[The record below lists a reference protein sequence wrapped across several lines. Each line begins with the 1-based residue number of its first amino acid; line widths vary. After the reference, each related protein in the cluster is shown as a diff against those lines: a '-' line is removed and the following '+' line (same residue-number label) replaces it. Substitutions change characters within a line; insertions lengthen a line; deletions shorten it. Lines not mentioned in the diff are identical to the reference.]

1 MRACWLAYVRTNGRA
16 GEDNVFNYNGTAASV
31 IQTGFWDTH
40 AHMYIYRERER
51 WEWNFC
57 SMGMRISTWEANNSH
72 FSYCNKTLLPCW
84 SDRIYPLQNL
94 TFLYFL
100 PFTIHIKFSF
110 PVLSLQ
116 ILDRPVP
123 AYHFLVSNW
132 LNDYSSS
139 LSTPLTSMKLKYQE
153 NTFLTRLIND
163 SILSLCRSLPL
174 PHFIHPSEQNETTE
188 EINFPAAQNE
198 AESMFAKHF
207 WLQRVHS
214 IVIVIHLL
222 KKHSSLSV
230 GPNIFARIVSHAL
243 ETHINE
249 MISRFTH
256 DLGCILHIELAWDL
270 KATMVLK
277 LNQI

>member
-94 TFLYFL
+94 AFLYFL
-100 PFTIHIKFSF
+100 PFTIRIKFSF
-110 PVLSLQ
+110 PVLSFQ

-132 LNDYSSS
+132 LNGYSSS

-207 WLQRVHS
+207 WLQRVH
-214 IVIVIHLL
+214 
-222 KKHSSLSV
+222 
-230 GPNIFARIVSHAL
+230 
-243 ETHINE
+243 
-249 MISRFTH
+249 
-256 DLGCILHIELAWDL
+256 
-270 KATMVLK
+270 
-277 LNQI
+277 

>member
-1 MRACWLAYVRTNGRA
+1 MSFKVYSTQPWGHVDLHMWEQMAEQERTMSSITMEQLRQW
-16 GEDNVFNYNGTAASV
+16 FRQASG
-31 IQTGFWDTH
+31 IHTH
-40 AHMYIYRERER
+40 ICIYIERER

-110 PVLSLQ
+110 PVLSFQ

-207 WLQRVHS
+207 WLQRVH
-214 IVIVIHLL
+214 
-222 KKHSSLSV
+222 
-230 GPNIFARIVSHAL
+230 
-243 ETHINE
+243 
-249 MISRFTH
+249 
-256 DLGCILHIELAWDL
+256 
-270 KATMVLK
+270 
-277 LNQI
+277 